1 MKMYKKL
8 LLLFMLVLP
17 LQMAAQSHFGYFSYK
32 AVTDSLPD
40 MMAARQSLE
49 ILKGKYAAEIK
60 RTEEEFNR
68 KYADFLA
75 GQKDFPQNILLKR
88 QRELQQLMEAGIA
101 FRKDCEKQ
109 IAEAE
114 KNIYAP
120 VKDKIRMAISAVGTE
135 GGYDFLMN
143 TDGDVLPY
151 VNPLKGEDVTMK
163 IRAKLS
169 IKNN

>member
-1 MKMYKKL
+1 MELFKKIVL
-8 LLLFMLVLP
+8 LLVLMLP
-17 LQMAAQSHFGYFSYK
+17 LQMAAQTRFGYFSYK

-40 MMAARQSLE
+40 MIAASQSYE
-49 ILKGKYAAEIK
+49 TLKGKYAAEIK

-101 FRKDCEKQ
+101 FRKDCDKQ
-109 IAEAE
+109 LAEAE

-120 VKDKIRMAISAVGTE
+120 VKDRIRMAVSAVGTE
-135 GGYDFLMN
+135 GGYDFILDTDTNAFPYIN
-143 TDGDVLPY
+143 TGR
-151 VNPLKGEDVTMK
+151 GEDVTEK

-169 IKNN
+169 AKD

>member
-1 MKMYKKL
+1 MKLFKNVFVL
-8 LLLFMLVLP
+8 LLLMLP
-17 LQMAAQSHFGYFSYK
+17 LQLFAQSRYGYFSYK

-40 MMAARQSLE
+40 MVAARQSYD

-60 RTEEEFNR
+60 RTEDEFNR

-101 FRKDCEKQ
+101 FRKDCDKQ
-109 IAEAE
+109 LAEAE

-120 VKDKIRMAISAVGTE
+120 VKDRIQMAISAVGTE
-135 GGYDFLMN
+135 GGYDFILN
-143 TDGDVLPY
+143 TDANAFPY
-151 VNPLKGEDVTMK
+151 INAGRGEDVTQK

-169 IKNN
+169 AKE

>member
-1 MKMYKKL
+1 MCKKL
-8 LLLFMLVLP
+8 FLLLALMLP
-17 LQMAAQSHFGYFSYK
+17 LQLFAQSRFGYFSYRT
-32 AVTDSLPD
+32 VTDSLPD
-40 MMAARQSLE
+40 MIAAKQSFD

-60 RTEEEFNR
+60 RTEDEFNR

-101 FRKDCEKQ
+101 FRKDCDKQ
-109 IAEAE
+109 LAEAE

-120 VKDKIRMAISAVGTE
+120 VKDRVRMAISAVGIE
-135 GGYDFLMN
+135 GGYDFILN
-143 TDGDVLPY
+143 TD
-151 VNPLKGEDVTMK
+151 VNACPFINSARGEDVTMK

-169 IKNN
+169 AKE

>member
-1 MKMYKKL
+1 MKMYKNLVL
-8 LLLFMLVLP
+8 LLMLMLP
-17 LQMAAQSHFGYFSYK
+17 LQLFSQSHFGYFSYK

-40 MMAARQSLE
+40 MVAAKQSLD
-49 ILKGKYAAEIK
+49 ILKSKYAAEIK
-60 RTEEEFNR
+60 RTEDEFNR

-101 FRKDCEKQ
+101 FRKDCDRQ

-120 VKDKIRMAISAVGTE
+120 VKDKVRMAISAVGTE

-143 TDGDVLPY
+143 TDANAFPY
-151 VNPLKGEDVTMK
+151 INALKGEDVTMK

-169 IKNN
+169 TKE

>member
-1 MKMYKKL
+1 MTMYKKL
-8 LLLFMLVLP
+8 LLVLALLLP
-17 LQMAAQSHFGYFSYK
+17 LQLLAQTHFGYFSYK
-32 AVTDSLPD
+32 TVTDSLPD
-40 MMAARQSLE
+40 MIAAKQSLDV
-49 ILKGKYAAEIK
+49 LKGKYAAEIK

-109 IAEAE
+109 LAEAE

-120 VKDKIRMAISAVGTE
+120 VKEKIQMAIVAVGTE
-135 GGYDFLMN
+135 GNYDFVVN
-143 TDGDVLPY
+143 TDANAFPFINSLR
-151 VNPLKGEDVTMK
+151 GEDVTMK

-169 IKNN
+169 AKE